1 MIKVNRNSFFTAAM
15 TWTQKV
21 EGESSLRIEVMYEV
35 SP

>member
-1 MIKVNRNSFFTAAM
+1 MIKVNRNWFFTAAM

-21 EGESSLRIEVMYEV
+21 EGASSLGIEVMYEV